1 MADVTP
7 MEEKLGEVIGLA
19 EAAQEATEKVG
30 SLLDGNGSQA
40 ELIRKLGE
48 ESEETAKRGR
58 EVAESR
64 DGDGSGVLEKAAET
78 KQEGVEMMKSY
89 LDEDSDVL
97 DGFEFL
103 IMTEAGEAGHW
114 AILGKLSEKAGDS
127 ELSELVK
134 WALPVQER
142 HLKEVREGSLELAA
156 EEDPDSE

>member
-7 MEEKLGEVIGLA
+7 LEEKLGEVIGLA
-19 EAAQEATEKVG
+19 EAAQEASGKVA
-30 SLLDGNGSQA
+30 SLLEDETQA
-40 ELIRKLGE
+40 GLLEKLGE

-64 DGDGSGVLEKAAET
+64 DGDADGVLEKASET
-78 KQEGVEMMKSY
+78 KQEGIEMMDSY
-89 LDEDSDVL
+89 LDEESDGL

-114 AILGKLSEKAGDS
+114 AILGKLNEKAGEDAVG
-127 ELSELVK
+127 ELVD
-134 WALPVQER
+134 WALPLQER
-142 HLKEVREGSLELAA
+142 HLKAVREASLELAA

>member
-1 MADVTP
+1 MADLTP
-7 MEEKLGEVIGLA
+7 LEEKLGEVIGLA

-30 SLLDGNGSQA
+30 SLLDEGSAHA
-40 ELIRKLGE
+40 ELVSKLQE

-64 DGDGSGVLEKAAET
+64 DGDASDVLEQASET
-78 KQEGVEMMKSY
+78 KQEGVEMMESY
-89 LDEDSDVL
+89 LDQDSDGL

-114 AILGKLSEKAGDS
+114 AILGKLSEKAG
-127 ELSELVK
+127 EAEVSELVE

-142 HLKEVREGSLELAA
+142 HLKQVREGSLELAA
-156 EEDPDSE
+156 QEDPDSE